1 MTRQPQE
8 EPIDVVYTW
17 VDGSQ
22 AEFQEQLQHFRKL
35 EGCDDYECIGENRF
49 YDNEELRF
57 SLRSLE
63 RYAPWVRNVYIV
75 TKDQV
80 PHWLVTSHP
89 RLTLVSHKSLFSCA
103 DWLPTFNSHAIEWQ
117 LSRIPGL
124 AKRFIYFNDDMFL
137 GGPVAPSDFL
147 TISGGQRVYLDIW
160 DIGSLP
166 DGGAV
171 TDCAVAFAQALLHAK
186 FETVLPLKKIAHV
199 PALYDQA
206 VLEEIERLW
215 PDEIGKMASH
225 RFRRADD
232 VSLATLYSHFLLQA
246 PRQRGRHEAIQF
258 SRANRLYRFL
268 MLNASLRRTLGQLLG
283 VVRHRPRFFCVNDD
297 LGSVRKKTNWL
308 IRKAVR
314 ASLKYYFPRASS
326 FERS

>member
-1 MTRQPQE
+1 MTRDSQQ

-22 AEFQEQLQHFRKL
+22 AEFQEQLQHYRKL
-35 EGCDDYECIGENRF
+35 EGCDNEECIGENRF
-49 YDNEELRF
+49 YDNDELKF

-80 PHWLVTSHP
+80 PRWLVTSHP
-89 RLTLVSHKSLFSCA
+89 RLTLVSHKSLFPRA

-117 LSRIPGL
+117 LPRIPGL
-124 AKRFIYFNDDMFL
+124 ARRFIYFNDDMFL
-137 GGPVAPSDFL
+137 GGPIAPSDLL
-147 TISGGQRVYLDIW
+147 TVSGGQRVYLDIW
-160 DIGSLP
+160 DIASRP
-166 DGGAV
+166 EGGAV
-171 TDCAVAFAQALLHAK
+171 TEHAVAFAQALLHAR
-186 FETVLPLKKIAHV
+186 FGTALPLKKIAHV
-199 PALYDQA
+199 PGLYDQA

-232 VSLATLYSHFLLQA
+232 VSLATLYCHYLLEA
-246 PRQRGRHEAIQF
+246 PRQRGRHEAI
-258 SRANRLYRFL
+258 RLSSVNPVYRFL
-268 MLNASLRRTLGQLLG
+268 MLKASLPRTLGQLLG
-283 VVRHRPRFFCVNDD
+283 VVRHHPRFFCVNDD
-297 LGSVRKKTNWL
+297 LGSEHRKTNWL

-314 ASLKYYFPRASS
+314 TLLSHCFPEASS
-326 FERS
+326 FEKK